1 MKMTFLLFCVI
12 ILNDTRFFSTSFAVH
27 CCLVW
32 CVGVP
37 QSFLRFIMKVNPIYG
52 VHSSQKK
59 NSKPQLKFPLSD
71 ADSTIDRN
79 HIFDSFHSLLKPAI
93 LTCCARISRT
103 TLASQIHARANKCPT
118 RQRGLVLP
126 DGLATTGSCCS
137 PSGWSR
143 GATTWVNSNTQ
154 KIVRFS

>member
-1 MKMTFLLFCVI
+1 MPMGTCVNTRTKSSVQQQQQQQVWGFLGQKMHT
-12 ILNDTRFFSTSFAVH
+12 NRRQKQEERPTRTTN
-27 CCLVW
+27 
-32 CVGVP
+32 
-37 QSFLRFIMKVNPIYG
+37 NPPSLHLHPTNKG
-52 VHSSQKK
+52 
-59 NSKPQLKFPLSD
+59 
-71 ADSTIDRN
+71 RN
-79 HIFDSFHSLLKPAI
+79 HIFDSVRSLLKPAI